1 MKSSGRRSRVLVV
14 AAGLACVLASQA
26 VAAET
31 LTDAWALAL
40 QQDRGFAAVRS
51 EAEAAD
57 LDAAAA
63 RAQRWPTLAVGGAY
77 TWLDDAPAFDFSFT
91 GLPIVAPEL
100 VSGDDFAMGSATL
113 SVPLFTSGR
122 ISSTIAA
129 AEARGRGAGAQTRG
143 AEQDLKLAVADAY
156 VSVLRTRKALAV
168 ADSNVTTLESLAYDI
183 GAMFERELVPKNDL
197 LAVQVALADAR
208 QNRLKAANT
217 AEIAL
222 ASYNRRLG
230 EPMVRPAELA
240 EVLPEPAGLPP
251 DLDGL
256 VKEALD
262 RRTELDALDEQAEAY
277 GQLAKTERS
286 RVLPQVSLM
295 GGYNYLENDFL
306 DDEEFASAG
315 IGVQW
320 ALFDGGQ
327 SRKRASALER
337 SRRATRERRED
348 VASLIA
354 LQVRQA
360 WLDVEETRERVRVTA
375 DAVDQA
381 EENLRI
387 ARERYGAGLGTQTQ
401 LLEAEALRVGAL
413 TNRDNAQLDS
423 GLAKLRLARAAG
435 AL

>member
-1 MKSSGRRSRVLVV
+1 MKSIGRRSTVLVAV
-14 AAGLACVLASQA
+14 GLACALASQA
-26 VAAET
+26 AAAET

-40 QQDRGFAAVRS
+40 QQDRGFAAMRS

-91 GLPIVAPEL
+91 GLPIVAPEV

-168 ADSNVTTLESLAYDI
+168 ADSNVTTLESLAHDI

-401 LLEAEALRVGAL
+401 LLEAETLRVQAR

>member
-1 MKSSGRRSRVLVV
+1 MKSTGRRSTVLV
-14 AAGLACVLASQA
+14 AAGLASALALQ
-26 VAAET
+26 VAAAES
-31 LTDAWALAL
+31 LTDAWAMALAN
-40 QQDRGFAAVRS
+40 DRGFASVRS
-51 EAEAAD
+51 QAEAAG

-63 RAQRWPTLAVGGAY
+63 RSQRWPTLAVGGAY

-91 GLPIVAPEL
+91 GLPIVAPE
-100 VSGDDFAMGSATL
+100 VVKGDDFAMGSATL

-129 AEARGRGAGAQTRG
+129 AEARGRGAGAQTLG
-143 AEQDLKLAVADAY
+143 AEQDLKLAVAESY
-156 VSVLRTRKALAV
+156 VGVLRTRKALSV
-168 ADSNVTTLESLAYDI
+168 ADSNVMTLESLAHDI

-197 LAVQVALADAR
+197 LSVQVALADAR
-208 QNRLKAANT
+208 QNRLKAANV

-230 EPMVRPAELA
+230 EPMVRPVDLVEA
-240 EVLPEPAGLPP
+240 LPEPAGMPP

-277 GQLAKTERS
+277 GQLARTERS

-295 GGYNYLENDFL
+295 GGYNYLENAFL

-315 IGVQW
+315 IGVHW

-337 SRRATRERRED
+337 SGRATRERRED

-401 LLEAEALRVGAL
+401 LLEAETLRVRAL

-423 GLAKLRLARAAG
+423 GLARLRLARAVG